1 MRLFLGLVAAATLL
15 CAADA
20 KYGKPLT
27 LDKATPIAT
36 LLAKP
41 DAYDGKT
48 VQVKG
53 KITDVCQEMGCWL
66 EIADDNGKHIRFNSH
81 DTISFPKD
89 SAGKT
94 VIAEGKLVKSD
105 GDVSLQGEGAVIPEK

>member
-1 MRLFLGLVAAATLL
+1 MRFILGLMAAAALL

-27 LDKATPIAT
+27 LDKPTPIAT
-36 LLAKP
+36 VLGKP
-41 DAYDGKT
+41 DAYVGKT

-53 KITDVCQEMGCWL
+53 KISEVCQSMGCWL
-66 EIADDNGKHIRFNSH
+66 VIADDGGKHIRLTAH
-81 DTISFPKD
+81 DVMEFPKD

-94 VIAEGKLVKSD
+94 VVAEGKVEKSD
-105 GDVSLQGEGAVIPEK
+105 EVSIAGVGAVILDQ